1 MNDIVIQLVAAAL
14 GSLGFALILKVNKNL
29 LIYAALGGLITWGIY
44 LLVYEY
50 FPSLFIGNFVASI
63 FVGLYAEIMAR
74 AKKIPTTVFLT
85 SASIP
90 LIPGGR
96 LYYSMAGLV
105 SSDGDMFAENAKA
118 TLLIVLGIVVGLVV
132 TAIFTKYFY
141 RIINGRGKI

>member
-1 MNDIVIQLVAAAL
+1 MNEIVVQLIAASL
-14 GSLGFALILKVNKNL
+14 GSVGFALILKVNKKL
-29 LIYAALGGLITWGIY
+29 LVYAALGGFITWGIY
-44 LLVYEY
+44 LLVYKY
-50 FPSLFIGNFVASI
+50 FPSLFIANFLASI

-105 SSDGDMFAENAKA
+105 FSDGVMFAENAKA

>member
-1 MNDIVIQLVAAAL
+1 MNEIILQLIAASL
-14 GSLGFALILKVNKNL
+14 GSVGFALILKMRNNL
-29 LIYAALGGLITWGIY
+29 LMYAGVGGLITWGIY
-44 LLVYEY
+44 LLVFQY
-50 FPSLFIGNFVASI
+50 FPSLFIANFVASI

-74 AKKIPTTVFLT
+74 VHKIPTTVFLT

-96 LYYSMAGLV
+96 LYYTMAGLV
-105 SSDGDMFAENAKA
+105 SSDEAMFAESGKS

-141 RIINGRGKI
+141 KIVNVRGKS